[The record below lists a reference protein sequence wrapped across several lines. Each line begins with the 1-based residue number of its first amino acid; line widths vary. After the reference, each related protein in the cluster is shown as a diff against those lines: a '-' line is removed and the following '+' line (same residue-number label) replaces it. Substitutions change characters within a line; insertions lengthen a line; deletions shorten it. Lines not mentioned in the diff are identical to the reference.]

1 MTTST
6 KESRR
11 DLIHFFAERFQK
23 LNGVVETASTPEEA
37 ATKSADMIVSN
48 GGRSVFKLKLFS
60 EIDHQVSTAL
70 SSKRLTVVD
79 EASDNP
85 LEVLSSVD
93 AGLSTAVAAIAET
106 GTVVEV
112 AYDDLDR
119 LLSSLPRIHV
129 VFVKSSTIVERVSD
143 AAGILRSAME
153 KAKTCTVSFISG
165 PSRSGDIEQRLVVGV
180 HGPHAVAAVVLE
192 WL

>member
-106 GTVVEV
+106 GTLVEV

-119 LLSSLPRIHV
+119 LLS
-129 VFVKSSTIVERVSD
+129 
-143 AAGILRSAME
+143 
-153 KAKTCTVSFISG
+153 
-165 PSRSGDIEQRLVVGV
+165 
-180 HGPHAVAAVVLE
+180 
-192 WL
+192 